1 MNAMHWADRNL
12 KTLGGFTAFVFGDR
26 VWHSKLVHD
35 QTSRIA
41 SGLAAMGV
49 SPGDRVLLWLPNCPE
64 LALCWRAVLRC
75 GGVTVVAHH
84 DAPLQRVEQLVAET
98 EPTAIVT
105 SAERFGSSCS
115 GATLRHRIHIDP
127 GEERSGWI
135 GLGRIASEQR
145 PLVGPIRRSDHDVAC
160 IEYTSGTTGT
170 PKGVLIR
177 HGTLAARL
185 RSLRKR
191 YARWRSP
198 VRHLSVL
205 PMSSGFGS
213 LPLIEG
219 LARKCTHHFLDRF
232 DPEQVLQAIE
242 RYRIQRISLVPA
254 MCEAILAVP
263 DVTRF
268 DVSSLR
274 TVICGGAKVPA
285 DLIDRFRDV
294 LGIRIA
300 NQYGMTGVGGVSRTS
315 PDSKPG
321 SVGRPFGHLQAKVVD
336 REGRELPAGET
347 GELMLNLGDGGAVE
361 YWNADGSTTAIAQR
375 SGWYRTG
382 DLSRFDPDGELY
394 VVGRKDD
401 LIIQGGH
408 NVHAATVAEIVERLP
423 EVRECAAV
431 GVPNALLGQEIVAC
445 VALRDGARL
454 TAGEIITHCRKHL
467 EPPAVPASVRFVD
480 ALPRNDAGK
489 VKSHELRHAIE
500 TAHGATQETELARR
514 LRAAP
519 ASARHELLREEVMR
533 ILEVVLSESGTAPA
547 AADASFIESGLD
559 SLGAV
564 ELTHVLSEAIGRPVP
579 ATLTFS
585 HPTVD
590 AACGFLLELMGWGD
604 AGPSIRADRPASPA
618 VDAEALRLDLFLSQ
632 SELDAARR
640 QVSKD
645 KRRHDAKVVL
655 LTGANGFL
663 GRFLALEILER
674 LPAEGILYCLVRSS
688 SGSPALERFHSA
700 YQSDRSLG
708 DLVDRQLRDGRL
720 VVLAGDLAQRNLG
733 LQDDTHERL
742 RSEVDRIVH
751 NGAVVDHVLGYR
763 ELFAPNV
770 LGTIEI
776 IRLALAGR
784 SKSINYVSTV
794 AARGP
799 SRNPANRADLEL
811 AAGYSVSKWASER
824 LLREL
829 HNRARVSVRIHRP
842 SHIMAHSTA
851 RGQINAED
859 TLTRL
864 LQGIVLT
871 SLAPRSFYAEERSTN
886 GAHYDGL
893 PVDAVARAI
902 AASSLAGEADRPKYS
917 EHNVV
922 NPHRDVSLDVI
933 TDWVRSAGYPVER
946 VDDYTVWYQAF
957 TSRLSSLGR
966 PRRSQS
972 LLPLIHAWEQP
983 IGSTAVRY
991 GTKGFRRSLFPIA
1004 RVAETERPIDTPRI
1018 TEEFI
1023 HKCLKDMHIL
1033 GLIEAAG

>member
-12 KTLGGFTAFVFGDR
+12 KSLGGFTAFVFGDR
-26 VWHSKLVHD
+26 IWHSKLVHD
-35 QTSRIA
+35 HSTRLA

-64 LALCWRAVLRC
+64 LAICWRAVLRC

-84 DAPLQRVEQLVAET
+84 DAPLQRIEHLAGET
-98 EPTAIVT
+98 EPTAIVA

-115 GATLRHRIHIDP
+115 SSTVRHRIHIDP

-135 GLGRIASEQR
+135 SLGKIVSENR
-145 PLVGPIRRSDHDVAC
+145 PLIAPVRRSGDDVAC
-160 IEYTSGTTGT
+160 IEYTSGTTGE
-170 PKGVLIR
+170 PKGVLTR

-185 RSLRKR
+185 QGLRQR
-191 YARWRSP
+191 GGRWRRP
-198 VRHLSVL
+198 VRHLALL
-205 PMSSGFGS
+205 PMSSSFGS
-213 LPLIEG
+213 LPLFEG

-232 DPEQVLQAIE
+232 DPEQVLRAIQ
-242 RYRIQRISLVPA
+242 RHRIQRISLVPA
-254 MCEAILAVP
+254 MGEAILAVP

-274 TVICGGAKVPA
+274 TVTCGGANVST
-285 DLIDRFRDV
+285 DLVVRFRDV
-294 LGIRIA
+294 LGVRIA
-300 NQYGMTGVGGVSRTS
+300 VQYGITGVGGISRTS

-321 SVGRPFGHLQAKVVD
+321 SVGRPFGHLRAKVVD

-347 GELMLNLGDGGAVE
+347 GELMLNPGDRGAVE
-361 YWNADGSTTAIAQR
+361 YWNPDGSATADVRAR
-375 SGWYRTG
+375 GWYRTG
-382 DLSRFDPDGELY
+382 DLARFDGDGELY
-394 VVGRKDD
+394 VLGRRDD

-408 NVHAATVAEIVERLP
+408 NIHATTVAELVQRLP

-431 GVPNALLGQEIVAC
+431 GIPNALLGQEVVVC
-445 VALRDGARL
+445 VVLQDGARL
-454 TAGEIITHCRKHL
+454 TAGEIIAHCRRHL
-467 EPPAVPASVRFVD
+467 EPPAVPARVRFVD
-480 ALPRNDAGK
+480 ALPRNEAGK
-489 VKSHELRHAIE
+489 VKSHELRDAIE
-500 TAHGATQETELARR
+500 TAREATQETELARR

-533 ILEVVLSESGTAPA
+533 ILDGVLSESGTAPA

-564 ELTHVLSEAIGRPVP
+564 ELTHVLSEAIGHPVP
-579 ATLTFS
+579 ATLTYS
-585 HPTVD
+585 HPTMD
-590 AACGFLLELMGWGD
+590 AACGFLLELMGWGN
-604 AGPSIRADRPASPA
+604 AGPSVPTDRRASPA

-632 SELDAARR
+632 SELDAARQR
-640 QVSKD
+640 ASKG
-645 KRRHDAKVVL
+645 KRRHDAKVVF

-663 GRFLALEILER
+663 GRFLALEILQR
-674 LPAEGILYCLVRSS
+674 LPADGRLYCLVRSS
-688 SGSPALERFHSA
+688 DSSSALERFHSA
-700 YQSDRSLG
+700 YQSDRSLA
-708 DLVDRQLRDGRL
+708 DLVDRQLRNDRL
-720 VVLAGDLAQRNLG
+720 VVLGGDLAQRTLG
-733 LQDDTHERL
+733 LPDGTHDRL
-742 RSEVDRIVH
+742 CGEVDCIVH

-763 ELFAPNV
+763 DLFAPNV

-784 SKSINYVSTV
+784 IKSINYVSTV

-799 SRNPANRADLEL
+799 SRNPASRADLEI

-824 LLREL
+824 LLREVY
-829 HNRARVSVRIHRP
+829 NRARVPVRIHRP
-842 SHIMAHSTA
+842 SHIMGHSTA
-851 RGQINAED
+851 PGQINVED

-871 SLAPRSFYAEERSTN
+871 SLAPRSFFTEERAIN

-893 PVDAVARAI
+893 PVDAVARSI
-902 AASSLAGEADRPKYS
+902 AASSLSGQGERPKYS

-933 TDWVRSAGYPVER
+933 ADWVRSAGYRVER
-946 VDDYTVWYQAF
+946 VDDYAAWYRAF
-957 TSRLSSLGR
+957 TSRLGSLSR
-966 PRRSQS
+966 PQRSQS

-983 IGSTAVRY
+983 IGLAAVRPD
-991 GTKGFRRSLFPIA
+991 TKTFYRGLSRIA
-1004 RVAETERPIDTPRI
+1004 RVAGAERPIDTPPI